1 MDDSVTA
8 RVATWCTLTV
18 AATGRSDWQ
27 SGLVGMLGGR
37 GLGWPAERERGTETG
52 GKSIGKKDCRGV
64 KKEGQTRE
72 KHCGSF
78 GMRKTSSSSFT

>member
-37 GLGWPAERERGTETG
+37 GLGWPAERER
-52 GKSIGKKDCRGV
+52 DRDR
-64 KKEGQTRE
+64 RE
-72 KHCGSF
+72 KY
-78 GMRKTSSSSFT
+78 RKERL